1 MCLCKAAAT
10 RKRQVMT
17 DVIVSRFVR
26 YRLQWLC
33 SFRYARMPVTCKLG
47 TDYRTYVHHVVSMSY
62 MYN

>member
-1 MCLCKAAAT
+1 
-10 RKRQVMT
+10 MT

-47 TDYRTYVHHVVSMSY
+47 TDYRTYIMSSACRTCIIEIVY
-62 MYN
+62 LSVINKP